1 MLISKSLTF
10 KLIFMKTVKNF
21 LISALLLSLIFFNA
35 CKKDTTTTNSN
46 PANYLAPSLVK
57 DTLINLPAAI
67 STKEQAYDAL
77 PYPADTLGLIVLSA
91 LITDADIV
99 NVWTTSL
106 SSAFWITPAD
116 LSYFPG
122 YKATKNSDGSTTYSY
137 NLSAYGITEGVA
149 LTYYNSSGDS
159 WWKYSIDSAS
169 YSKVYYYVDDKG
181 TSGTIDW
188 YNTESIKSASVLALS
203 DEWSISNGTTNST
216 FSFYNNDGTLNE
228 KYVSTSTT
236 SKSGTLLVTGQNNNT
251 GPLVNQWSFTWTGAG
266 TGSYIEYG
274 TDGVSIISQGNF

>member
-1 MLISKSLTF
+1 
-10 KLIFMKTVKNF
+10 MKTVKNF

-67 STKEQAYDAL
+67 STKEQADFSL
-77 PYPADTLGLIVLSA
+77 PYPADSLGTILFNLVY
-91 LITDADIV
+91 DAEIV
-99 NVWTTSL
+99 NVYSTYL
-106 SSAFWITPAD
+106 SSAFWITPAE
-116 LSYFPG
+116 LSYYPG

-137 NLSAYGITEGVA
+137 TLSAYGISEGVA

-169 YSKVYYYVDDKG
+169 YSKEYYYVDDKG

-188 YNTESIKSASVLALS
+188 FNTSTIKSLSNVLSLS
-203 DEWSISNGTTNST
+203 DSWSISGSTTNST
-216 FSFYNNDGTLNE
+216 FSFYNTDGTLNQ
-228 KYVSTSTT
+228 KFVSTSTT